1 MDILT
6 KGIGLQGLGMK
17 GNKGYSIGSPL
28 DLKDACYKKVKA
40 QYKVFP
46 SAYASGA
53 IAKCRKNKQMYQSPL
68 SKVRK
73 SEKGA
78 SLGRWFKEE
87 WQTPSGDKDYSKGEN
102 LFRPKK
108 RINSKTPPTW
118 SDLTSAEK
126 AAAQKEKNTK
136 GRVSKFKKKE

>member
-1 MDILT
+1 
-6 KGIGLQGLGMK
+6 MK
-17 GNKGYSIGSPL
+17 KKKTN
-28 DLKDACYKKVKA
+28 KDACYYKIKGS
-40 QYKVFP
+40 YKVFP

-78 SLGRWFKEE
+78 SLRRWFKEE
-87 WQTPSGDKDYSKGEN
+87 WQTPSGHKDYSKGEN

-108 RINSKTPPTW
+108 RISSETATTW
-118 SDLTSAEK
+118 SELTAAEK

-136 GRVSKFKKKE
+136 GRVSKFKKKK

>member
-1 MDILT
+1 
-6 KGIGLQGLGMK
+6 
-17 GNKGYSIGSPL
+17 
-28 DLKDACYKKVKA
+28 
-40 QYKVFP
+40 
-46 SAYASGA
+46 
-53 IAKCRKNKQMYQSPL
+53 MYQSPL

-78 SLGRWFKEE
+78 SLRRWFKEE
-87 WQTPSGDKDYSKGEN
+87 WHTPSGDKDYSKGEN

>member
-1 MDILT
+1 
-6 KGIGLQGLGMK
+6 
-17 GNKGYSIGSPL
+17 
-28 DLKDACYKKVKA
+28 
-40 QYKVFP
+40 
-46 SAYASGA
+46 
-53 IAKCRKNKQMYQSPL
+53 MYISPL

-78 SLGRWFKEE
+78 SLRRWFKEE

-118 SDLTSAEK
+118 SELTPAEK
-126 AAAQKEKNTK
+126 AAAQREKNAK
-136 GRVSKFKKKE
+136 GKVSRFKKKNKK